1 MVLAMTAKE
10 NIQQFAAEWFR
21 MLDTHASVDACWRM
35 LTDDGLHMHF
45 PDVDIRDF
53 ATFRG
58 WYDRVTHLFF
68 DEKHSFRN
76 IEVRDRATDSQV
88 DVAMVVAW
96 QTRWWTAPAA
106 ESAHVDLEVSQK
118 WVVRRCETKKNPLG
132 LEIVSYIVGDDFTFA
147 PGSAALPPSA
157 ASAADEL
164 IALNHRIGKM
174 EQEGGIAALKFF
186 NTHLADSLVFRR
198 ADGRV
203 VGKFGPGGFLS
214 TLDANPFQS
223 RDLEDITVNPVDGRM
238 LVTLIVVGTR
248 RDDASVHRYR
258 NIRSFFRPRDEWIME
273 FWYNYEIPGM

>member
-1 MVLAMTAKE
+1 MTGPITTDSVQE
-10 NIQQFAAEWFR
+10 FASIWFR
-21 MLDTHASVDACWRM
+21 MLDTHATVEACSSM
-35 LTDDGLHMHF
+35 LATDGLFMHF
-45 PDVDIRDF
+45 PEVDIGDL
-53 ATFRG
+53 AAFRG

-68 DEKHSFRN
+68 DEKHSIRR
-76 IEVRDRATDSQV
+76 IEVRHGATDGQF

-118 WVVRRCETKKNPLG
+118 WIVRCCETKKNPLG

-147 PGSAALPPSA
+147 PGSATLPPSA

-164 IALNHRIGKM
+164 IALNHRIAMM
-174 EQEGGIAALKFF
+174 EQEGGAAALEFF
-186 NTHLADSLVFRR
+186 NTHLADAIVFRR
-198 ADGRV
+198 ANGRV

-223 RDLEDITVNPVDGRM
+223 RELEDITVNPVDGRM

-248 RDDASVHRYR
+248 KDDGSVHRYR
-258 NIRSFFRPRDEWIME
+258 NIRSFSRPRDEWIME
-273 FWYNYEIPGM
+273 FWYNYEITGL